1 LCARPSTTGFL
12 LVLQGSIG
20 ESANRK
26 ETIMSQQPAHRIRV
40 SNISVAIWRN
50 SNDNGTWYSVSAP
63 QRSYKTDDEAWRNTD
78 ALGQDDIQN
87 ARKALDLAHDWI
99 ICQAD
104 AGRKTKKESVAA

>member
-1 LCARPSTTGFL
+1 
-12 LVLQGSIG
+12 
-20 ESANRK
+20 
-26 ETIMSQQPAHRIRV
+26 MSQQPAHRTRV

-50 SNDNGTWYSVSAP
+50 TSDKGTWYSVSAP
-63 QRSYKTDDEAWRNTD
+63 QRGYKTDDDAWRNTD

-104 AGRKTKKESVAA
+104 ADRKARKDQAAA